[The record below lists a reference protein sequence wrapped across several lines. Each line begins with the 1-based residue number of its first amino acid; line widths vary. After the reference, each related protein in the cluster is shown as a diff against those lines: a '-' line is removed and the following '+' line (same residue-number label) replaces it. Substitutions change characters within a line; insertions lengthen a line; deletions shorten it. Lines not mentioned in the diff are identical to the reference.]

1 MSCPGCGKNTNFDR
15 DTSGTYCENCSSEQ
29 GITKLISD
37 YFHRGYPYGAIVGL
51 LSAAGVQISVRTLK
65 RRLRSLGLKRKG
77 QIVDEQRLRDV
88 IRDEI
93 EGAGQLSA
101 QNTNRN
107 RRATSVGAFDVYVAI
122 FRARTREIPSG
133 GHYSSKILSRDRS
146 REYSKSMEY
155 LEVNRLILKF
165 WQSFYILYQICT
177 T

>member
-1 MSCPGCGKNTNFDR
+1 MKHNSTR
-15 DTSGTYCENCSSEQ
+15 TEA
-29 GITKLISD
+29 ILIK
-37 YFHRGYPYGAIVGL
+37 Y
-51 LSAAGVQISVRTLK
+51 
-65 RRLRSLGLKRKG
+65 RRLTRKLSFKRVHLVSSG
-77 QIVDEQRLRDV
+77 DV
-88 IRDEI
+88 YVLTVNALI
-93 EGAGQLSA
+93 

-133 GHYSSKILSRDRS
+133 GHYSSKILSQDRS